1 MSKARPL
8 VVPLLLAAGL
18 AACGQNAVTGENA
31 AAAEGAA
38 EAEAGNAAD
47 IVAAEA
53 SQVTANQAA
62 APTDSEPVPAEAPA
76 ARVAALPLKRGYY
89 VASDTPCGQ
98 ASNATVMLL
107 RREGIGGSRDF
118 CEFKE
123 IEQTGANTY
132 RVTEACG
139 DLQGSAPGKVGVTT
153 YTLTGDMAFTSRS
166 EHGWERSA
174 SYCAQSSMPP
184 DFRANDIS
192 DVTG

>member
-1 MSKARPL
+1 MSKIRSL

-18 AACGQNAVTGENA
+18 AACGQEVETAENA
-31 AAAEGAA
+31 AGAESATVA
-38 EAEAGNAAD
+38 E
-47 IVAAEA
+47 
-53 SQVTANQAA
+53 TANVVDDAATPANATAVEAA
-62 APTDSEPVPAEAPA
+62 APEAAPA
-76 ARVAALPLKRGYY
+76 KAQVAAVSALPLKRGYY

-118 CEFKE
+118 CEFKN
-123 IEQTGANTY
+123 IAQTGANTY

-139 DLQGSAPGKVGVTT
+139 DLHDSASPESSVTT
-153 YTLTGDMAFTSRS
+153 YTLNGDTAFISKS

-174 SYCAQSSMPP
+174 RYCAQSNMPA

>member
-1 MSKARPL
+1 MSKTRSL
-8 VVPLLLAAGL
+8 VVPLLLVAGL
-18 AACGQNAVTGENA
+18 AACGQKAETAENVAGAESVAATETANAVDDATTA
-31 AAAEGAA
+31 ASTAANESA
-38 EAEAGNAAD
+38 
-47 IVAAEA
+47 
-53 SQVTANQAA
+53 
-62 APTDSEPVPAEAPA
+62 APA
-76 ARVAALPLKRGYY
+76 APEAASAKPQAATVAALPLKRGYY

-118 CEFKE
+118 CEFKN
-123 IEQTGANTY
+123 IAQTGANTY

-139 DLQGSAPGKVGVTT
+139 DLQDSAPPESSVTT
-153 YTLTGDMAFTSRS
+153 YTLNGDTAFTSKS

-174 SYCAQSSMPP
+174 RYCAQSSMPA